1 LVQCFWGCPSQTDHS
16 PADSPPDSANAGP
29 PAGAHGPSHGPVH
42 LKAHSTYSRADWAN
56 LRANVPLTLDEQDLE
71 RLRGTNDPLPLSEV
85 VDIYLPLVRL
95 INLHVAATRQLAV
108 VTDEFV
114 GRPSTPRPYVVAI
127 AGSVAVG
134 KSTIARVLRALLS
147 RWPDHPRVDLV
158 TTDGF
163 LRPTAYLQAAG
174 LMKRKGFPESYD
186 VRSMID
192 FLAEVRSTGTGTAP
206 RYSHE
211 AYDIVPG
218 AFETVDH
225 PDILLF
231 EGLNVLQ
238 IGEGVVNDD
247 ESVFTATDFFD
258 LAIYVDAET
267 DDIERWYVDRFL
279 TLQRTAFQLPKSHFH
294 HLAQVPVEEA
304 RAFALK
310 LWHGINLPN
319 LVTNI
324 APTRPRADV
333 IIHKQHDHLVDQIML
348 RRL

>member
-1 LVQCFWGCPSQTDHS
+1 M
-16 PADSPPDSANAGP
+16 
-29 PAGAHGPSHGPVH
+29 H
-42 LKAHSTYSRADWAN
+42 LKAHSAYSRAAWSK
-56 LRANVPLTLDEQDLE
+56 LRANVPLTLDETDLE
-71 RLRGTNDPLPLSEV
+71 RLRGTNDPLPLFEV

-95 INLHVAATRQLAV
+95 INLHVAATRQLGV
-108 VTDEFV
+108 VTDAFV
-114 GRPSTPRPYVVAI
+114 GRPPAPRPYVIAI

-134 KSTIARVLRALLS
+134 KSTIARVLRALLA
-147 RWPDHPRVDLV
+147 RWPDHPKVDLV

-163 LRPTAYLQAAG
+163 LRPTAYLKAAG

-192 FLAEVRSTGTGTAP
+192 FLAEIRSTGAGVAP

-218 AFETVDH
+218 AFEGIDH

-238 IGEGVVNDD
+238 IGEGVANTDG
-247 ESVFTATDFFD
+247 SVFTATDFFD

-279 TLQRTAFQLPKSHFH
+279 TLQRTAFQDPRSHFH
-294 HLAQVPVEEA
+294 HLAQVPVA
-304 RAFALK
+304 QAHDFALN
-310 LWHGINLPN
+310 LWQGINLPN

-333 IIHKQHDHLVDQIML
+333 IIHKRGDHLVDHIML